1 MAGMAE
7 VSKSP
12 RRLYSV
18 VRNLEWAFPATF
30 VLGIIAV
37 PFWSADMYAG
47 MALSLTAVALAFGLL
62 RPRRV
67 EKSLGKWRIWLV
79 SLLAPLAV
87 LQVVLGL
94 AALWHGSL
102 VGGRTRTLAFQ
113 AEIADADRVVI
124 RKGGGG
130 CHGHPDRD
138 DVLYVITNKTE
149 LAEFGKMFRF
159 SGSSMPCGCC
169 GYPGV
174 DWWKGNKRL
183 VLSAIHHG
191 HALGVKGFP
200 GIDLRLSSS
209 SRLALSKWFE
219 EHCGIDIENDG
230 GWTDHRDD
238 ASPGEWQQEKTS
250 PRPMSSPPHSAR
262 CVNQL
267 SAPECSAL
275 RLPYSDSSLEM
286 LVLLPT
292 PSIGSKMTRK
302 KPFRDPHGICRFAT
316 MFPPWKT
323 RRKEKGTW
331 LQDAIQVR

>member
-1 MAGMAE
+1 MSGMAE

-37 PFWSADMYAG
+37 PLWSADMYAG
-47 MALSLTAVALAFGLL
+47 MTLSLTAVALAFGLL

-67 EKSLGKWRIWLV
+67 EKSLGKWRVWLV

-130 CHGHPDRD
+130 CHGDPDRD
-138 DVLYVITNKTE
+138 DVLYV
-149 LAEFGKMFRF
+149 KMFRF
-159 SGSSMPCGCC
+159 SGSSMPCACC

-174 DWWKGNKRL
+174 DWWKGDKRI

-191 HALGVKGFP
+191 ITLRVKGP
-200 GIDLRLSSS
+200 SGDLRLSHF
-209 SRLALSKWFE
+209 SRLALAKWFKD
-219 EHCGIDIENDG
+219 HCGIDIENDFDR
-230 GWTDHRDD
+230 TNQRE
-238 ASPGEWQQEKTS
+238 AEIQTLGE
-250 PRPMSSPPHSAR
+250 
-262 CVNQL
+262 
-267 SAPECSAL
+267 
-275 RLPYSDSSLEM
+275 SL
-286 LVLLPT
+286 
-292 PSIGSKMTRK
+292 
-302 KPFRDPHGICRFAT
+302 D
-316 MFPPWKT
+316 
-323 RRKEKGTW
+323 
-331 LQDAIQVR
+331 

>member
-1 MAGMAE
+1 M
-7 VSKSP
+7 STSP

-37 PFWSADMYAG
+37 PFWLADMYAC

-130 CHGHPDRD
+130 CHGDPDKD
-138 DVLYVITNKTE
+138 DVLYVIT
-149 LAEFGKMFRF
+149 LP
-159 SGSSMPCGCC
+159 SHS
-169 GYPGV
+169 
-174 DWWKGNKRL
+174 D
-183 VLSAIHHG
+183 
-191 HALGVKGFP
+191 
-200 GIDLRLSSS
+200 
-209 SRLALSKWFE
+209 
-219 EHCGIDIENDG
+219 
-230 GWTDHRDD
+230 
-238 ASPGEWQQEKTS
+238 KTS
-250 PRPMSSPPHSAR
+250 PH
-262 CVNQL
+262 
-267 SAPECSAL
+267 
-275 RLPYSDSSLEM
+275 
-286 LVLLPT
+286 
-292 PSIGSKMTRK
+292 
-302 KPFRDPHGICRFAT
+302 
-316 MFPPWKT
+316 
-323 RRKEKGTW
+323 
-331 LQDAIQVR
+331 DAA

>member
-1 MAGMAE
+1 MTCFLSVDARLPLIWYNLGMAE

-18 VRNLEWAFPATF
+18 VRNLEWAFPVTF

-67 EKSLGKWRIWLV
+67 EKSLGKGRIWLV

-102 VGGRTRTLAFQ
+102 VGGMTRTSAFQ
-113 AEIADADRVVI
+113 SEIADADRVVI

-130 CHGHPDRD
+130 CHGDPDRD

-159 SGSSMPCGCC
+159 SGSSMPCACC

-174 DWWKGNKRL
+174 DWWKGDKRI

-191 HALGVKGFP
+191 ITLRVKGSS
-200 GIDLRLSSS
+200 GDLRLWHF

-219 EHCGIDIENDG
+219 EHCGIDIKNDF
-230 GWTDHRDD
+230 D
-238 ASPGEWQQEKTS
+238 
-250 PRPMSSPPHSAR
+250 
-262 CVNQL
+262 
-267 SAPECSAL
+267 
-275 RLPYSDSSLEM
+275 Y
-286 LVLLPT
+286 
-292 PSIGSKMTRK
+292 TRHEEDEIE
-302 KPFRDPHGICRFAT
+302 PLGAGLD
-316 MFPPWKT
+316 
-323 RRKEKGTW
+323 
-331 LQDAIQVR
+331 

>member
-1 MAGMAE
+1 MSGMAE

-37 PFWSADMYAG
+37 PLWSADMYAG

-67 EKSLGKWRIWLV
+67 EKSLGKWRVWLV

-87 LQVVLGL
+87 LQVVIGL

-102 VGGRTRTLAFQ
+102 VGDQRQIMRFKSK
-113 AEIADADRVVI
+113 IAGADRVVI

-130 CHGHPDRD
+130 CCSDQDKD

-174 DWWKGNKRL
+174 DWWKGGERL
-183 VLSAIHHG
+183 VISAIHHG
-191 HALGVKGFP
+191 GALSVKGSA
-200 GIDLRLSSS
+200 DNLELSRF
-209 SRLALSKWFE
+209 SRLALSKWFK
-219 EHCGIDIENDG
+219 EHCVIDIENDFDR
-230 GWTDHRDD
+230 TNQRE
-238 ASPGEWQQEKTS
+238 AEIQTLGE
-250 PRPMSSPPHSAR
+250 
-262 CVNQL
+262 
-267 SAPECSAL
+267 
-275 RLPYSDSSLEM
+275 SL
-286 LVLLPT
+286 
-292 PSIGSKMTRK
+292 
-302 KPFRDPHGICRFAT
+302 D
-316 MFPPWKT
+316 
-323 RRKEKGTW
+323 
-331 LQDAIQVR
+331 